1 MTTTAANT
9 ARSVAVNKVA
19 EKMMDTDRGMQKRK
33 DTVGNEQGYQRK
45 SANGKFATNPSD
57 NLSDNLAAKLLT
69 KINVRSMRFS
79 LVDPLRNCTMLSVG
93 SSGRP

>member
-1 MTTTAANT
+1 MRTMTTTAANT

-19 EKMMDTDRGMQKRK
+19 EKMMDTDGGMQKRK

-45 SANGKFATNPSD
+45 SANGKFATNPSE
-57 NLSDNLAAKLLT
+57 NLAAKLLT